1 VKNFKTLMKRTS
13 KDEGTFLSES
23 RVHFAFSIESLLSD
37 WFTLVWTLT
46 TELSGFP

>member
-1 VKNFKTLMKRTS
+1 MLMKRTS
-13 KDEGTFLSES
+13 KDEGSFPNES
-23 RVHFAFSIESLLSD
+23 RVHFALSIESLPSD